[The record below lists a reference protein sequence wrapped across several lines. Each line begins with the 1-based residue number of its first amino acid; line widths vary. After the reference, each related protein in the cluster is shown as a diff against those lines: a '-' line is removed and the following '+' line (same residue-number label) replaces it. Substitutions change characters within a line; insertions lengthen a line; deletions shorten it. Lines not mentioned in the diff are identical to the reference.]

1 MNKSIAYAIGTK
13 NAMNSS
19 GDRPPLEKSTIK
31 KAHKIAKAILK
42 KEENEGDQMRVTE
55 FDARLAKIVME
66 SLGKTTITEGFASSV
81 AVAKVKLE
89 EKFGENWV
97 NLFLEE
103 KEKEEDEDVE
113 HLCAKHVY
121 SDIFGE
127 GIVVEGNHADPDEE
141 GNIEWYTV
149 KFDHGEETIFTEDIQ
164 VMVNEYHTH
173 KKKKMSEEEL
183 DEKIHVA
190 IAHHALQH
198 FKKHG
203 KMPTSVNVQGKDWE
217 VRMNADTMHKITANK
232 YK

>member
-1 MNKSIAYAIGTK
+1 MNKSMAYATGTK
-13 NAMNSS
+13 SAMRST
-19 GDRPPLEKSTIK
+19 GDKPPLEKSTIK
-31 KAHKIAKAILK
+31 KAHKIAKAILR
-42 KEENEGDQMRVTE
+42 KEENEGEQMRVTE

-81 AVAKVKLE
+81 AVAKAKLE
-89 EKFGENWV
+89 EKFGEDWID
-97 NLFLEE
+97 LFLEE
-103 KEKEEDEDVE
+103 VEEDEEVE

-121 SDIFGE
+121 SDVFGE
-127 GIVVEGNHADPDEE
+127 GVVMEGNHADPDEE

-149 KFDHGEETIFTEDIQ
+149 KFDHGEETVFTEDIQ
-164 VMVNEYHTH
+164 VMVNEYHMH

>member
-1 MNKSIAYAIGTK
+1 MNKSMAYATGTK
-13 NAMNSS
+13 SAMKST
-19 GDRPPLEKSTIK
+19 GDEPPLEKSTIK
-31 KAHKIAKAILK
+31 KAHKIAKAILR
-42 KEENEGDQMRVTE
+42 KEENEGEGMRVTE

-81 AVAKVKLE
+81 ATAKAKLE
-89 EKFGENWV
+89 EKFGEDWID
-97 NLFLEE
+97 LFLEE
-103 KEKEEDEDVE
+103 VEEEEGVE

-121 SDIFGE
+121 SEVFGE
-127 GIVVEGNHADPDEE
+127 GVVLEGNHADPDED

-149 KFDHGEETIFTEDIQ
+149 KFDHGEETVFTEDIE

-173 KKKKMSEEEL
+173 KKKNMSEEDL

-198 FKKHG
+198 YKKHG